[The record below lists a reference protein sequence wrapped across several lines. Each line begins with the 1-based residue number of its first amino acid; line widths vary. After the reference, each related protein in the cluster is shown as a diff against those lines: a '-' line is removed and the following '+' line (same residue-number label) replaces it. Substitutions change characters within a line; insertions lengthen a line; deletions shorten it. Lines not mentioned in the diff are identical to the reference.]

1 MRKNNPLLSFLSL
14 LFFTVQLVAVANGQL
29 KDSSTRYLSVDE
41 LTALVLKFHPIAQ
54 QASIQ
59 IGQAQANL
67 RIARGAFDPIA
78 SFKSAEKTFDGTSYY
93 AYQQPT
99 LTIPTWFGVEVQTGT
114 EKLQGNRANPT
125 ETIGQSSYL
134 GIQVPLGRDLLTDKR
149 RTDLQKAKIAKD
161 ASYTERRKMLNDL
174 LLDMQIAYW
183 QWVRDGKVLAITSEA
198 LQTVKKRFQFVKESV
213 RLGDRPA
220 IDTLEALT
228 QVQQFEQQWN
238 NAQLALQ
245 NSQWELSQF
254 LWQEN
259 QQPYLLPVNCQ
270 PTPGQYELVLANN
283 TITSAEPFLEAAR
296 QAHPELLL
304 YDFKRNSLEIEK
316 RYRTQQL
323 LPKAAFTYNFL
334 EKGLGW
340 TAPKAAL
347 FENNFQYGLSLAIP
361 LRLSAERGEFKKIKY
376 SIQSVSL
383 EQDLKKWQIE
393 NKVRAHYYE
402 VQNLLNQV
410 TLQQKALGNFQ
421 ALLRGEE
428 IRFKIGESSLF
439 LVNARETRAW
449 EAAQKLEEVKAKH
462 LIAFQKLYWAAGL
475 LNK

>member
-1 MRKNNPLLSFLSL
+1 MGRDVRLLSI
-14 LFFTVQLVAVANGQL
+14 
-29 KDSSTRYLSVDE
+29 
-41 LTALVLKFHPIAQ
+41 TA
-54 QASIQ
+54 
-59 IGQAQANL
+59 
-67 RIARGAFDPIA
+67 D
-78 SFKSAEKTFDGTSYY
+78 
-93 AYQQPT
+93 
-99 LTIPTWFGVEVQTGT
+99 
-114 EKLQGNRANPT
+114 
-125 ETIGQSSYL
+125 
-134 GIQVPLGRDLLTDKR
+134 
-149 RTDLQKAKIAKD
+149 
-161 ASYTERRKMLNDL
+161 
-174 LLDMQIAYW
+174 
-183 QWVRDGKVLAITSEA
+183 A
-198 LQTVKKRFQFVKESV
+198 LQTVRKRFQFVKESV

-220 IDTLEALT
+220 IDTIEALT

-238 NAQLALQ
+238 NAMLAFQ
-245 NSQWELSQF
+245 TSQWELSQY
-254 LWQEN
+254 LWQED
-259 QQPYLLPVNCQ
+259 QRPYLLPENCR
-270 PTPGQYELVLANN
+270 PTPGQYEKVIESNALS
-283 TITSAEPFLEAAR
+283 SAEPFLEAAR
-296 QAHPELLL
+296 SSHPEILL
-304 YDFKRNSLEIEK
+304 YDFKLNSLAVEK

-340 TAPKAAL
+340 TAPKSVL

-393 NKVRAHYYE
+393 NKVRTHFYE

-410 TLQQKALGNFQ
+410 SLQQKTLLNFQ

-428 IRFKIGESSLF
+428 LRFRTGESSLF

-462 LIAFQKLYWAAGL
+462 LIAFQKLYWAAGM